1 MPSANTITW
10 DFWPLDWAQ
19 TTSDIDHRPINH
31 WLGLGALHSAR
42 YVVIYSLYARFQKQL
57 RHWMMVKFWSTRSC
71 LKWPLSSSVIC
82 PWSIKRGCGGGHQ
95 MTLLKHF
102 NFYWC
107 WAAVKCW
114 RAAFTFWSLPLTG
127 SFLLTLLRYLDTF
140 HPSRLLFSSYCK
152 AAVLGYCNVT

>member
-1 MPSANTITW
+1 MPSNNTINW

-31 WLGLGALHSAR
+31 WWGLDTLRTRPFRSSFC
-42 YVVIYSLYARFQKQL
+42 SLYCHLFLIRT
-57 RHWMMVKFWSTRSC
+57 MVKFWFTRPR
-71 LKWPLSSSVIC
+71 LKWPLSSSVIR
-82 PWSIKRGCGGGHQ
+82 PWSVKRGCVRGHQ
-95 MTLLKHF
+95 RTLLELL

-107 WAAVKCW
+107 WAALKCW